1 MALRAVT
8 KVRHTSRNKP
18 LTSQDGFRNPG
29 KAGYT
34 PLLTSSLTRQD
45 GRVYQEHAAWYC
57 TAQWA
62 VAYPSNPRSLE
73 PGVFLFH
80 LDSIR
85 RSLCTLCAGAFFIP
99 GKGVAMATLAG
110 GASPVWSSPEF
121 WVALPAIVAVLVFG
135 AVTLA
140 AVMRARREDVPEVLS
155 IFAATVTR
163 HVARMRET
171 ASLPPTRAPGS
182 ETSLPST
189 QASREDKRVC
199 GETGEVR

>member
-1 MALRAVT
+1 
-8 KVRHTSRNKP
+8 
-18 LTSQDGFRNPG
+18 
-29 KAGYT
+29 
-34 PLLTSSLTRQD
+34 
-45 GRVYQEHAAWYC
+45 
-57 TAQWA
+57 
-62 VAYPSNPRSLE
+62 
-73 PGVFLFH
+73 
-80 LDSIR
+80 
-85 RSLCTLCAGAFFIP
+85 
-99 GKGVAMATLAG
+99 MATLTG

-163 HVARMRET
+163 HAARMRGP
-171 ASLPPTRAPGS
+171 ASLPSTRAPGS

-189 QASREDKRVC
+189 QVSREDERAC